1 MSTSR
6 TSGLNISS
14 ERLCRWIH
22 KPKDLLKGAINYK
35 LKFFGSIAVQ
45 SNIHDDGIVKKII
58 DSLCDENMNSKKPS
72 LKVDKLKNVKLVM
85 MKNAVE
91 IRNEDSK
98 SSTIVTIPLTNIELF
113 DTSSLTNN
121 TTHSFVVFVAN
132 VSGRFIAYVCVCQ
145 TPLAK
150 HVKYTLEQM
159 YDLWGLI
166 EKREDIRKATANSL
180 NFGSSQLL
188 VNAILH
194 QFNKTRTRTDIRTTL
209 IIQQAQKIMSNLN
222 QHNLWEN
229 GALEKHVE
237 DTKSFLSSLLME
249 LSEIQTSLLA
259 FENSMSGESNTNVRS
274 SPSQPSTTTQNVY
287 ETPRTSVLSGN
298 KQMIPSLPTSPIPP
312 IPSNIAGTSTLR
324 STSSLLTSTS
334 QTSLASSR
342 TSKRSLPNITGLSPN
357 SNIKLCAANRELAAR
372 LQRQTNE
379 KVEKRTTI
387 ITEME
392 KKSLPNT
399 SVNENEEDAYYSG
412 NPLPK
417 TSPES
422 SNDGTLLRAE
432 SEDENPEVSTDS
444 EQPSTSSLQ
453 NNAQCQV
460 TISTAV
466 DDENGY
472 SDDTELKIGRVPND
486 EGEKIYEELK
496 IEESVYIVRG

>member
-22 KPKDLLKGAINYK
+22 KPKDLLKGAIRYK

-132 VSGRFIAYVCVCQ
+132 VSGRFMAYVCVCQ

-166 EKREDIRKATANSL
+166 EKREDIRKATASSL

-209 IIQQAQKIMSNLN
+209 IVQQANEIMSNLN
-222 QHNLWEN
+222 QHSTWEN
-229 GALEKHVE
+229 GDLGKHVE

-249 LSEIQTSLLA
+249 LSEIQTSLLT
-259 FENSMSGESNTNVRS
+259 FENSMSGESDVRS
-274 SPSQPSTTTQNVY
+274 SPSQPPTTAQNVY
-287 ETPRTSVLSGN
+287 ETPRSSILSGH

-334 QTSLASSR
+334 QTSLASSP

-379 KVEKRTTI
+379 KSG
-387 ITEME
+387 
-392 KKSLPNT
+392 KK
-399 SVNENEEDAYYSG
+399 D
-412 NPLPK
+412 
-417 TSPES
+417 
-422 SNDGTLLRAE
+422 NDNQR
-432 SEDENPEVSTDS
+432 N
-444 EQPSTSSLQ
+444 
-453 NNAQCQV
+453 
-460 TISTAV
+460 
-466 DDENGY
+466 
-472 SDDTELKIGRVPND
+472 
-486 EGEKIYEELK
+486 GEKE
-496 IEESVYIVRG
+496 R

>member
-1 MSTSR
+1 
-6 TSGLNISS
+6 
-14 ERLCRWIH
+14 
-22 KPKDLLKGAINYK
+22 
-35 LKFFGSIAVQ
+35 
-45 SNIHDDGIVKKII
+45 
-58 DSLCDENMNSKKPS
+58 
-72 LKVDKLKNVKLVM
+72 

-357 SNIKLCAANRELAAR
+357 SNIKLCAASNLKNAHQNRELAAR

-379 KVEKRTTI
+379 KVEKKDDDNHRNG
-387 ITEME
+387 E